1 MELRHI
7 YTFQAIVQEG
17 SFLRAAEKL
26 MYAQSTITLHIQQLE
41 TELGVKLFIR
51 QGKKVQLTEAGH
63 SLKEQAA
70 SLVTRATALQESM
83 FNLVAGEAGHVRIG
97 VIEPTA
103 SLRLPQILAPFCQER
118 PHIQLTI
125 EVGNTRKISQ
135 RVASG
140 DLDIGICSLPE
151 AHLGL
156 DFELLF
162 PEQMALLLPET
173 HPLAMQPTISVRD
186 LKGQRLILKER
197 ACAYREIVERTLQRY
212 RVNPFSGI
220 EMESLEMLI
229 RSVQSGLGLAF
240 VPRISVTPLPAH
252 TVVREIADVDLSLP
266 IGLVLLANEISPS
279 RALEAL
285 LILLHKTLS
294 QEANLASALLEQA
307 DEES

>member
-7 YTFQAIVQEG
+7 HTFQAIVREG

-41 TELGVKLFIR
+41 AELGVKLFIR

-63 SLKEQAA
+63 SLKEQAD

-103 SLRLPQILAPFCQER
+103 SLRLPQILTPFCQER
-118 PHIQLTI
+118 PHIQLSI
-125 EVGNTRKISQ
+125 EIGNTGNISQ

-140 DLDIGICSLPE
+140 DLDIGLCSLPE

-162 PEQMALLLPET
+162 LEKLVLLLPQE
-173 HPLAMQPTISVRD
+173 HPLAQLPVIQLQD
-186 LKGQRLILKER
+186 LKGQRLLLKER
-197 ACAYREIVERTLQRY
+197 TCAYREVIESTLQRY
-212 RVNPFSGI
+212 RINPY
-220 EMESLEMLI
+220 
-229 RSVQSGLGLAF
+229 SGLEIGSMEMVLHLVQAGMGIAF
-240 VPRISVTPLPAH
+240 VPRISVTPPPPQ
-252 TVVREIADVDLSLP
+252 TIVREVANLNLSLP
-266 IGLVLLANEISPS
+266 IGLVLLANEISP
-279 RALEAL
+279 
-285 LILLHKTLS
+285 
-294 QEANLASALLEQA
+294 
-307 DEES
+307 